1 MGLQVYNTLTKAK
14 EEFIPLDP
22 GKVRLYVCGVTVYDH
37 CHIGH
42 ARSAIVFDV
51 IYRYFLHLGYGVTYV
66 RNFTDVDDKII
77 RRANE
82 EGADY
87 RVIVDRYIKSF
98 REDME
103 SLGVLCPTLEPLAT
117 DSIPQMIE
125 IIGILVE
132 KGIAYQAGTDVY
144 FEVER
149 FPRYGKLS
157 GRLLEDMMA
166 GARVEVDVNKK
177 NPMDFVLWKGSKP
190 GEPSWESP
198 WGPGRPGWHI
208 ECSAMGNR
216 YLGKT
221 FDIHGGGKDLIFPH
235 HENEIAQSEAAF
247 GVPFAR
253 YWLHN
258 GFVNINNEK
267 MSKSLGNFFIIR
279 DVLKTVHPEALRLFV
294 LSKHYRSPVDYT
306 DETISEAERGL
317 ERLYSTLASLLERI
331 PETVEAEVPEKALKA
346 QDPDLHQEISVFPDA
361 FDDAMRN
368 DFNTAQALGYVFG
381 LQRHLQRF
389 LDRFGQKM
397 LKGNAAVLARKGA
410 TLLRTH
416 AGIMGLLARDP
427 QDFFEEQK
435 DLKLKALGIT
445 REEVERFVEM
455 RNEARK
461 AKDFAR
467 SDGIRDTLQEMGV
480 QVEDT
485 PRGTRWKVTV

>member
-1 MGLQVYNTLTKAK
+1 
-14 EEFIPLDP
+14 
-22 GKVRLYVCGVTVYDH
+22 
-37 CHIGH
+37 
-42 ARSAIVFDV
+42 
-51 IYRYFLHLGYGVTYV
+51 
-66 RNFTDVDDKII
+66 
-77 RRANE
+77 
-82 EGADY
+82 
-87 RVIVDRYIKSF
+87 
-98 REDME
+98 
-103 SLGVLCPTLEPLAT
+103 
-117 DSIPQMIE
+117 
-125 IIGILVE
+125 
-132 KGIAYQAGTDVY
+132 
-144 FEVER
+144 VER
-149 FPRYGKLS
+149 FSRYGKLS

-317 ERLYSTLASLLERI
+317 ERLYSTLASLLDRI
-331 PETVEAEVPEKALKA
+331 PGTVEAEVPEKALKA

-361 FDDAMRN
+361 FNEAMRN

-397 LKGNAAVLARKGA
+397 LKGNAAVLARKGV

-416 AGIMGLLARDP
+416 AGIMGLLAREP
-427 QDFFEEQK
+427 QEFFEEQK
-435 DLKLKALGIT
+435 DLKLKVLGIS

-480 QVEDT
+480 QLEDT